1 MEIIEP
7 IIYIG
12 LSQTFF
18 TALLLGTKKPSGTAN
33 KLMATLM
40 FMLFFD
46 LVFVLIKIK
55 IIDFYAFPF
64 IAFTYGPILFL
75 YVHFMIH
82 PGRKFNYLNLLHFI
96 PFLVFF
102 VVSVVFRQED
112 VFTNLEDF
120 FVQDKIFSLRI
131 IYGLCFFLSMSVY
144 SIIVFIMISR
154 HQNNLKNLL
163 SYSSGMLTLNWLKI
177 LSISFY
183 VSYVILFILGG
194 LNIIV
199 RFLPFDPYYT
209 IFVFIALFSF
219 IYGFYVV
226 KQPGMLDEFIEEK
239 ANEAGSR
246 VKTANNRVGYIKS
259 GLKKAEAEKL
269 LKKLL
274 DFTEREKPFLDRDLN
289 IHTLSELTS
298 IPKHHITEVLNEY
311 YGKNFFTFI
320 NEFRV
325 KEVISR
331 MKDPANKNF
340 TILAIAYDSG
350 FNSKSTFNTIF
361 KSITGLTP
369 SQYINTLPG

>member
-154 HQNNLKNLL
+154 HQKNLKNLL

-274 DFTEREKPFLDRDLN
+274 DFSEREKPFLDRDLN

>member
-154 HQNNLKNLL
+154 HQKNLKNLL

-199 RFLPFDPYYT
+199 RFLTFDPYYT

-274 DFTEREKPFLDRDLN
+274 DFSEREKPFLDRDLN

>member
-82 PGRKFNYLNLLHFI
+82 PGRKFNFLNLLHFI

-154 HQNNLKNLL
+154 HQKNLKNLL

-239 ANEAGSR
+239 ANTGSR
-246 VKTANNRVGYIKS
+246 IKTANNRVGYIKS

-325 KEVISR
+325 TEVISR

-369 SQYINTLPG
+369 SQYIHTLPG